1 MRLIRSLH
9 FETVACLGRR
19 WPSYEGLI
27 EVDAG
32 KPHSQKPASAI
43 CSKCLQ
49 TQASEGRRSSKN
61 VEPCP
66 CGFST
71 SRQLT
76 DGRGGCV
83 RFLERVTSIKKGEV
97 VSHVEKA
104 SQS

>member
-1 MRLIRSLH
+1 MYFCPPTLSAGTGCKDLSDGMPASRSPLPMRLIRSLH

-49 TQASEGRRSSKN
+49 TQASEGRRSSKM
-61 VEPCP
+61 
-66 CGFST
+66 
-71 SRQLT
+71 
-76 DGRGGCV
+76 
-83 RFLERVTSIKKGEV
+83 
-97 VSHVEKA
+97 
-104 SQS
+104 